1 MGSVDLLACGK
12 GAGGEGLRNVASS
25 VVVISMKD
33 GKNSVV
39 PGRILL
45 GPLSESL
52 LQGRD
57 GQLLFQIPL
66 SPDTFL
72 ETREVSWP
80 KGHQTVAKFQF
91 SNGNN
96 LGAFSIA

>member
-1 MGSVDLLACGK
+1 MAPLPVGEGERPLPKEGSGIFEGEGLLACDK

-52 LQGRD
+52 LVGAAGKLVVVLPTGALPLAQG
-57 GQLLFQIPL
+57 
-66 SPDTFL
+66 S
-72 ETREVSWP
+72 
-80 KGHQTVAKFQF
+80 A
-91 SNGNN
+91 
-96 LGAFSIA
+96 

>member
-1 MGSVDLLACGK
+1 MAPLPVGEGERPLPKEGSGIFEGEGLLACGK

-52 LQGRD
+52 LQGSRD
-57 GQLLFQIPL
+57 GQ
-66 SPDTFL
+66 
-72 ETREVSWP
+72 
-80 KGHQTVAKFQF
+80 
-91 SNGNN
+91 
-96 LGAFSIA
+96 

>member
-1 MGSVDLLACGK
+1 MAALPVGEGDRPLPKEGSGIFEGEGLLLACGGK

-57 GQLLFQIPL
+57 GQ
-66 SPDTFL
+66 
-72 ETREVSWP
+72 
-80 KGHQTVAKFQF
+80 
-91 SNGNN
+91 
-96 LGAFSIA
+96 